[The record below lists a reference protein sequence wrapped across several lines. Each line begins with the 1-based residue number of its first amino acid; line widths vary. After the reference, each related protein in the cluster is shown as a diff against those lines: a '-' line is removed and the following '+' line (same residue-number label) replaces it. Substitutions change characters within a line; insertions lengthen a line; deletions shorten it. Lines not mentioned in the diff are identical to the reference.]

1 MKSRAMGRAP
11 CPRCREQGEDTKGD
25 NLISYL
31 DGSAY
36 CFACKYT
43 IGTLKDTSSYL
54 NTASLYSKSTNS
66 KYTKG
71 HTLTM
76 PVTKQYVPLRGVTAD
91 TMRFYGVETD
101 VCDETGEPLRQ
112 WYPYGPVNKY
122 RTLDTKGFKY
132 VGNNDDRQSLFGMD
146 KFQAASHRSITITEG
161 ELDAM
166 SVHQMFG
173 GRYPVVSVHSSG
185 SARKDCAGA
194 HEWLNSFQRIYL
206 CFDNDQPG
214 QDAVDEVRKLFDV
227 NKVYHVKL
235 TKHKDA
241 NDFLTAKDDYDF
253 RQAWENAKPIRPKG
267 IIADYSSIH
276 DLLSTASQA
285 SSASYPFPSLEQL
298 TYGIRLGELVLFTA
312 QEKVGKTEIMRAI
325 EYHLCKTTDDN
336 IGIIHL
342 EEGEKR
348 AVQGLVGYELG
359 KPVHLP
365 DAGVSVEE
373 QDSAYALLTKRD
385 GRVHFYA
392 HYGSDDPN
400 TILDIV
406 RYLVT
411 VSGCKYVFLDHITM
425 LVTGFEGDDERKK
438 LDYLSTRLAMMTKEL
453 NFTLFLVSHVNDEGK
468 TRGSRN
474 ISKVADL
481 IVHLDRNLE
490 GATLDERNTTSVTIK
505 GNRFAGKSG
514 PAGFLWFD
522 DRTYT
527 VSEKVIEKRDEFDT
541 AGF

>member
-1 MKSRAMGRAP
+1 MTKNKVVSRTP
-11 CPRCREQGEDTKGD
+11 CPECRSRGLDRKGNNLVTYSDT
-25 NLISYL
+25 
-31 DGSAY
+31 SAY
-36 CFACKYT
+36 CFSCKYT
-43 IGTLKDTSSYL
+43 IGSP
-54 NTASLYSKSTNS
+54 STNYDPVS
-66 KYTKG
+66 LDYKYTLSIPKE
-71 HTLTM
+71 HTPEG
-76 PVTKQYVPLRGVTAD
+76 PVTKQYVEHRGVSPD
-91 TMRFYGVETD
+91 TMRFFGVQTD
-101 VCDETGEPLRQ
+101 VDEQDNPVRQ
-112 WYPYGPVNKY
+112 WYPYGKVNKY
-122 RTLDTKGFKY
+122 RSLTAKEFRY
-132 VGNNDDRQSLFGMD
+132 VGGGIADAQPLFGMD
-146 KFQAASHRSITITEG
+146 RFQAGANDSITIVEG
-161 ELDAM
+161 ELDAL
-166 SVHQMFG
+166 SVYQMFG
-173 GRYPVVSVHSSG
+173 GKRPVVSVHSAQC
-185 SARKDCAGA
+185 ARENCARA
-194 HEWLNSFQRIYL
+194 HDYLNSFKRIYL

-235 TKHKDA
+235 TKHKDP
-241 NDFLTAKDDYDF
+241 NDFLTAQEEFVF
-253 RQAWENAKPIRPKG
+253 RQNWENSKPIRPKG
-267 IIADYSSIH
+267 ILADYSSIH
-276 DLLSTASQA
+276 DLLSTAPVSA
-285 SSASYPFPSLEQL
+285 VASYPFPSLEQI

-325 EYHLCKTTDDN
+325 EYHLCKTTDEN

-342 EEGEKR
+342 EEGERR

-365 DAGVSVEE
+365 DAGVTVEE
-373 QDSAYALLTKRD
+373 QDRAYANLTKRD

-411 VSGCKYVFLDHITM
+411 VSGCKYLFLDHITM

-490 GATLDERNTTSVTIK
+490 GSTLDERNTTSVVVK

-514 PAGFLWFD
+514 PAGYLWFD
-522 DRTYT
+522 EKTYRIA
-527 VSEKVIEKRDEFDT
+527 EKVLEKRDEFDT